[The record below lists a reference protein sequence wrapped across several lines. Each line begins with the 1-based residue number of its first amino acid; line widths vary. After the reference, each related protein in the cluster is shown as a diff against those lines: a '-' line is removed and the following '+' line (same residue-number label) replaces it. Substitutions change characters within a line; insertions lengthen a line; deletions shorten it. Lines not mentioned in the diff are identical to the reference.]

1 MHIFTKQQLGL
12 SGDLKVRFFI
22 IHDEMLVSDILC
34 FSVTLHLKFSDEA
47 SFH

>member
-12 SGDLKVRFFI
+12 SGDLKFI
-22 IHDEMLVSDILC
+22 FLMIQDEMLVSDILC

-47 SFH
+47 SLN